1 MRPMLSSLP
10 STPQMHRLMR
20 HFAVARSGLG
30 PRRHGA
36 LQHAVVLVAWQH
48 PSSPGVAV
56 VVVGSGMCPLQFA
69 SNEWSCGAAVYANV
83 CRSCCDRGRIA
94 SCRVGSRASFSS
106 FPLRS
111 KHVAR
116 SSWLVR
122 LANGQTYGPASSI
135 SPAQS
140 RPRALR
146 RSTASDSADTPVQY
160 HNLER
165 WPAAALSLNYQEGA
179 AMLPSGAATSG
190 VRSQARARDRL
201 SITGLDCRL

>member
-1 MRPMLSSLP
+1 MRPTLSPLP
-10 STPQMHRLMR
+10 STPQMHRLVR
-20 HFAVARSGLG
+20 HTAVARSGLG

-56 VVVGSGMCPLQFA
+56 VVVACAPYNVLATSGVVAQP
-69 SNEWSCGAAVYANV
+69 AVYV
-83 CRSCCDRGRIA
+83 GRVVIVVV
-94 SCRVGSRASFSS
+94 SCRVGSRASFSP

-116 SSWLVR
+116 SFWLVR

-179 AMLPSGAATSG
+179 AMLPSGAATPG
-190 VRSQARARDRL
+190 LRSQARARDRL